1 MFTTREL
8 EILRLISE
16 GHSTEV
22 ISNRLNR
29 TTETIKSHR
38 KNIRLKAQ
46 ECGEDVK
53 SLTVFAIRYVKMLD
67 QTT

>member
-8 EILRLISE
+8 EILRLIAE
-16 GHSTEV
+16 GHSTEA
-22 ISNRLNR
+22 ISARLNR

-38 KNIRLKAQ
+38 KNIRFKAQ
-46 ECGEDVK
+46 ESGEDVR

-67 QTT
+67 QIT